1 MISTKSFRYPLY
13 VQIFSQPFFFLTDF
27 GEMHEAIWKSVL
39 LFNNV
44 HAVGERSTACIVL
57 GC

>member
-1 MISTKSFRYPLY
+1 MSKSFHNH
-13 VQIFSQPFFFLTDF
+13 FFFLTDF